1 MSKAPITKVPSP
13 VGGGGLGWGRLYR
26 TAMDALYRFCVIVAG
41 GALVLISAVIPWGVF
56 TRYVLNSA
64 ASWPEPMAILL
75 TIVLT
80 FFGAAACYRAG
91 THMSVS
97 VLVRVMPLPLRRVIE
112 PFAEGLVALVGLFMV
127 IWGARLVDAT
137 WHQSIAEFPS
147 LSVGLTYLPIPV
159 GWRHNAAVRCRA
171 PADRA
176 PAAGR
181 RTDAALRRVHSRP
194 MEILIVVGTLLVC
207 FALGVPI
214 AYALGLGA
222 LAGAYWIGIPLEAVM
237 LQVSSGVSKFAMLT
251 IPFFVL
257 AGAIMAEGGMARR
270 LVAFANVLVGLVR
283 VRGGLSAVNVLATT
297 FLSGISGSAV
307 ADTSAIG
314 SVMIPQM
321 ERTGYPR
328 VFATNVTISASVQA
342 LLVPPSH
349 NAVIYSLATGGT
361 ISIISLFMAGVMPGL
376 LLGASLVVLCL
387 VIAYRNGHPRGET
400 VPLREAA
407 KIAIDA
413 LWGLVTL
420 AIILGGILGGIF
432 TAIEAG
438 AVACIWAFFV
448 TMFIYRDYRWRD
460 LPELIHRTM
469 RTVAMVMTLIAFASS
484 VGYVMAL
491 MQVPA
496 RVTALLLTLSSDKN
510 VILFLINILLL
521 VLGCLLD
528 MAPSILIVTP
538 ILLPVVMKFGVDP
551 VHFGMIMLLNL
562 GIGLCH
568 PPVGAILFVGCAVG
582 RVTIEQVVREIWP
595 FYGVMFFVLM
605 LVTYIPSVS
614 LWLPRILG
622 L

>member
-1 MSKAPITKVPSP
+1 
-13 VGGGGLGWGRLYR
+13 
-26 TAMDALYRFCVIVAG
+26 
-41 GALVLISAVIPWGVF
+41 
-56 TRYVLNSA
+56 
-64 ASWPEPMAILL
+64 
-75 TIVLT
+75 
-80 FFGAAACYRAG
+80 
-91 THMSVS
+91 
-97 VLVRVMPLPLRRVIE
+97 
-112 PFAEGLVALVGLFMV
+112 
-127 IWGARLVDAT
+127 
-137 WHQSIAEFPS
+137 
-147 LSVGLTYLPIPV
+147 
-159 GWRHNAAVRCRA
+159 
-171 PADRA
+171 
-176 PAAGR
+176 
-181 RTDAALRRVHSRP
+181 
-194 MEILIVVGTLLVC
+194 MEILIVVGTMLVC

-283 VRGGLSAVNVLATT
+283 IRGGLSAVNVLATT

-361 ISIISLFMAGVMPGL
+361 ISIISLFMAGVTPGL
-376 LLGASLVVLCL
+376 LLGASLIVLCL
-387 VIAYRNGHPRGET
+387 ALAYRNGHPRGEA
-400 VPLREAA
+400 VPLREAI
-407 KIAIDA
+407 KIALDA

-420 AIILGGILGGIF
+420 AIILGGILGGVF

-438 AVACIWAFFV
+438 AIACLWAFFV

-460 LPELIHRTM
+460 LPELMHRTM

-496 RVTALLLTLSSDKN
+496 KVTALLLTLSSDKN

-538 ILLPVVMKFGVDP
+538 ILLPVVVKFGVDP

-595 FYGVMFFVLM
+595 FYAVMFLVLM
-605 LVTYIPSVS
+605 LVTYIPTIS
-614 LWLPRILG
+614 LWLPRMLS